1 MAEKKVTKKN
11 SKTENLLGFLPLGV
25 GAKHK
30 FVPKFYS
37 NIPKKYEVTIVLSP
51 LNNFLKRDWLRLI
64 NLITREEVA
73 MIRGLE
79 FDARAYEDSDE
90 HELREVI
97 RKSIVGWD
105 NFRTLDNEVIVFEKD
120 EDGFLKEELFNL
132 FHADIIAELTNEI
145 NVISCLN
152 NAEKLGLG

>member
-30 FVPKFYS
+30 FVPKFYA

-90 HELREVI
+90 YELREVI

-105 NFRTLDNEVIVFEKD
+105 NFRTLDNEIIVFEKD
-120 EDGFLKEELFNL
+120 EDGFLKQELFNL

>member
-30 FVPKFYS
+30 FIPKFYS

-90 HELREVI
+90 YELREVI

-105 NFRTLDNEVIVFEKD
+105 NFRTLDNDVIVFEKD
-120 EDGFLKEELFNL
+120 EDGFLKQELFNL